1 MIPFK
6 ILAAALST
14 LIIIIGKISEEVG
27 YQKEFHG
34 SPYWKVVLSTISGI
48 SAYLWVSS
56 IFGMASH
63 PPIGIFFGIS
73 ACIACI
79 AYGINKI
86 DFPVSKATDKMSV
99 EPEILN
105 KRGTITLVV
114 NNKPQKDGDIACVGE
129 LFEDKQTV
137 LVHLCEDVKIG
148 DTFCITQVQGDK
160 IYGVINNYE

>member
-14 LIIIIGKISEEVG
+14 LVIIIGKISEEVG
-27 YQKEFHG
+27 YQKEIHG
-34 SPYWKVVLSTISGI
+34 SPYWKVVLSTISGV

-56 IFGMASH
+56 IFGMVSH
-63 PPIGIFFGIS
+63 TPIGIFLGVS
-73 ACIACI
+73 ACIVCI

-86 DFPVSKATDKMSV
+86 DFPDPKATDKMSA
-99 EPEILN
+99 EPDILN
-105 KRGTITLVV
+105 KKGKITLVASK
-114 NNKPQKDGDIACVGE
+114 NPQIDGDIACIGE

-137 LVHLCEDVKIG
+137 LVHLCEDVKEG